1 MYLMCLKKINFV
13 VGALKKC
20 LNLLHCILCKYS
32 LKLFCFVGC
41 LQILMAVCRGFI
53 LVLKFVLLLLLLL
66 LLSILPKHFLHVS
79 VIFLAPTTSVCRG
92 CNLPRFHKKTLQT
105 SSMAFRGFGGSTFK
119 SHVPGG
125 KIHVITRQGSHG
137 KIRVPGAKYHV
148 VGVAST
154 QGHENNPQ
162 QQC

>member
-1 MYLMCLKKINFV
+1 MCLKKINFV

-92 CNLPRFHKKTLQT
+92 CNGFTRKPSKPAQWRFGDLGGQPLKVTFQGVKYTFLHARGPMEKFAFQGLNITLLGSLQPRDMKT
-105 SSMAFRGFGGSTFK
+105 
-119 SHVPGG
+119 
-125 KIHVITRQGSHG
+125 TRSNSV
-137 KIRVPGAKYHV
+137 KLA
-148 VGVAST
+148 
-154 QGHENNPQ
+154 
-162 QQC
+162 